1 MGVSNDI
8 FLKAGKSEFRDND
21 GNTVLVVLIPC
32 GLLLSVIILV
42 IVCVNRE
49 KEYVVLTTIIL
60 IRGWVGQ
67 RCIVM

>member
-8 FLKAGKSEFRDND
+8 SLKADKSEFRGND